1 MSSGSCLRASSLG
14 DAIVGNERATKRRKE
29 WFRQYYRRNADRLNA
44 RARHRHQ
51 MRYWTAWLLDNLE
64 WPVEPTPIYPDPY
77 PIRRPTLHLPQ
88 RVR

>member
-1 MSSGSCLRASSLG
+1 MNLADVMVNGELA
-14 DAIVGNERATKRRKE
+14 ARRR
-29 WFRQYYRRNADRLNA
+29 RQYFRDYHRRNAARLNA
-44 RARHRHQ
+44 RNRQRQQA
-51 MRYWTAWLLDNLE
+51 RYWCAWLLANLE